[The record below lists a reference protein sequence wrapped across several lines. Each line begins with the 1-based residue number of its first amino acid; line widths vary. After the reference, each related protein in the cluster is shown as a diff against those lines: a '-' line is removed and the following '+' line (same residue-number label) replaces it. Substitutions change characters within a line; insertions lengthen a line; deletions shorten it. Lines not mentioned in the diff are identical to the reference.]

1 MRNLGRCGFVLNI
14 WRNAVKGVKIMYLTQ
29 VSSSGP
35 GLKNAEVI
43 NINLRTQ
50 WSLFT
55 TEKERQEGKG
65 S

>member
-1 MRNLGRCGFVLNI
+1 MNI